1 MFPEANLPLPLIP
14 GTACCLIFSLGQNH
28 TVPGH
33 KQANQALTVL
43 TVVSQVG
50 IWYSANRAMEG
61 AAVGADVE
69 DTFFEVAKPSALK
82 PLWLASGPK
91 LQQLHALLSA
101 QICSSYA
108 GWSVNLTEM

>member
-1 MFPEANLPLPLIP
+1 MP
-14 GTACCLIFSLGQNH
+14 GY
-28 TVPGH
+28 

-50 IWYSANRAMEG
+50 IWYAANRAMEG
-61 AAVGADVE
+61 AVGADVE
-69 DTFFEVAKPSALK
+69 DTFFEVAMPSALK

-101 QICSSYA
+101 QS
-108 GWSVNLTEM
+108 NMQ